1 MREQTFIR
9 PMLFM
14 HAGLLVWAAHFSAL
28 YALNALVCA
37 RGLAAVSLGGFPIV
51 PLAITVLTLVAVAGI
66 AAAAY
71 LAWKG
76 RQPVMPERSGGPEA
90 ARFVRDTTLLV
101 CGIGMV
107 GVVWDALPAFI
118 VPACA

>member
-1 MREQTFIR
+1 
-9 PMLFM
+9 MLFM
-14 HAGLLVWAAHFSAL
+14 HAGLLVWGAHFTAL
-28 YALNALVCA
+28 YGLNALVCA
-37 RGLAAVSLGGFPIV
+37 RGFAAASLGGFSIV
-51 PLAITVLTLVAVAGI
+51 AWAVAVLTLVAAAGI

-76 RQPVMPERSGGPEA
+76 RHPVMPERSGGPEA

-101 CGIGMV
+101 CGMGMV
-107 GVVWDALPAFI
+107 GVVWGALPAFI